1 MKVGDRVRD
10 LVLSRGEGRIVSFS
24 FCEDSSCS
32 CPGFVQVHWCWNRVA
47 REDHYG
53 WVEVGFVDD
62 FPEG

>member
-32 CPGFVQVHWCWNRVA
+32 CPGFVQVHWDIND
-47 REDHYG
+47 EPDQEG
-53 WVEVGFVDD
+53 QDFLDDVEIV
-62 FPEG
+62 EESK